1 MIMMYK
7 LMEMKLHANNKNEIV
22 HRNILL

>member
-1 MIMMYK
+1 MMYK